1 MSGTAAE
8 RRTETFKEEQK
19 RRYDETYFAAY
30 QDDPKRRF
38 MYKEERTR
46 IEKLKPS
53 GRILD
58 IGCGLGQFLS
68 EFPPEKWDRYGTD
81 VSELAIEAAR
91 SRGIKVK
98 DFAKA
103 YDYPDGYFDIIVFR
117 GSLQLIPDPFSVIQ
131 ICIKLL
137 APGGYLVLLSTP
149 NSNSPYYRRF
159 KTLPFLTP
167 HANFLIP
174 SDIMMRDTL
183 RNYGLDVV
191 EIRFPYLE
199 TPYAQPLRD
208 HFFYFLSFFGVK
220 RRFPFWR
227 SAMELYARKP
237 R

>member
-8 RRTETFKEEQK
+8 RRTETFNEEQK

-91 SRGIKVK
+91 SRGITVNE
-98 DFAKA
+98 FAKA

-117 GSLQLIPDPFSVIQ
+117 GSL
-131 ICIKLL
+131 
-137 APGGYLVLLSTP
+137 
-149 NSNSPYYRRF
+149 
-159 KTLPFLTP
+159 
-167 HANFLIP
+167 
-174 SDIMMRDTL
+174 L
-183 RNYGLDVV
+183 RNNTYGKNK
-191 EIRFPYLE
+191 
-199 TPYAQPLRD
+199 
-208 HFFYFLSFFGVK
+208 HFSHYIII
-220 RRFPFWR
+220 P
-227 SAMELYARKP
+227 E
-237 R
+237 